1 MNPINLQRIRGLDGP
16 VLLTGH
22 TGFKGTWMTFLLE
35 KLGVEVIGFSLP
47 PVSQSLFD
55 RSKRI
60 GKIRENFA
68 NIENFSSLSKYIHE
82 AKPSAIIHMAAQP
95 LVLDSYKDALG
106 TFSTNVQGTANLLE
120 ASFHNDFVKSVIV
133 VTTDKVYKND
143 NSGRRFIESD
153 ALVGKDPYSASK
165 VGAEAA
171 VAAWQQIS
179 KIQGGPRVTS
189 VRAGNVVGGGDFASN
204 RLLPDFI
211 RAHMNN
217 EKLSVRNP
225 SSTRPWQ
232 HVLDPLS
239 GYLMALEANL
249 SGLEINSVNFG
260 PPAQSL
266 SVSEVIKIATE
277 SWPTR
282 VEIELGEV
290 QTNPSAEA
298 EELNLD
304 STFASEKLGWQPHW
318 SQEKSII
325 STIEWWD
332 SVINKGVSSD
342 DACGY
347 DISQLN
353 FKSLLMPQPRRRI
366 FFRQQTQFVF
376 LPQCIH
382 RLPKIMMSI
391 CH

>member
-1 MNPINLQRIRGLDGP
+1 MNPIDLKRIRGLDGP

-22 TGFKGTWMTFLLE
+22 TGFKGTWMTLLLE

-60 GKIRENFA
+60 AKIRENFA
-68 NIENFSSLSKYIHE
+68 NIENFSSLSKYVHE

-153 ALVGKDPYSASK
+153 ALAGKDPYSASK

-189 VRAGNVVGGGDFASN
+189 VRAGNVVGGGDFANN

-232 HVLDPLS
+232 HVLDPLI

-249 SGLEINSVNFG
+249 NGLEINSVNFG

-304 STFASEKLGWQPHW
+304 STFAREKLGWQPHW
-318 SQEKSII
+318 SQEKSIV

-353 FKSLLMPQPRRRI
+353 FK
-366 FFRQQTQFVF
+366 
-376 LPQCIH
+376 
-382 RLPKIMMSI
+382 
-391 CH
+391 